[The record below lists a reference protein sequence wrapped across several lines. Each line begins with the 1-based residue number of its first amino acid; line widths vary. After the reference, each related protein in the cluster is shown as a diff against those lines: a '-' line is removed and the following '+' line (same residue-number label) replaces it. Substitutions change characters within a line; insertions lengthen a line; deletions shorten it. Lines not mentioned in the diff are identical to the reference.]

1 MAKRPAEYMYLGRTS
16 IGTHGGGW
24 RYLRPGLLR
33 RELRL
38 SELAAGEASSS
49 EAKNLKSSPSTC
61 AKT

>member
-1 MAKRPAEYMYLGRTS
+1 MAE
-16 IGTHGGGW
+16 GG

-38 SELAAGEASSS
+38 SELAAGEASST